1 MADPHSPIPSEAV
14 WSALGALGGLASYLN
29 GFLAGEPFVIARS
42 IATVVIAAIMGLLA
56 GYAASTWDLPPYA
69 VNCIS
74 GVCGGLGWRSM
85 DVLLN
90 MAKRWGVTAPAT
102 APDQQ
107 GRG

>member
-1 MADPHSPIPSEAV
+1 MADPHTTIPSEAV

-29 GFLAGEPFVIARS
+29 GFLSGERFVIARS
-42 IATVVIAAIMGLLA
+42 LATVTIAAIMGLLA

-85 DVLLN
+85 EVLMN
-90 MAKRWGVTAPAT
+90 MAKRWGFPSPQTS
-102 APDQQ
+102 PDQQ
-107 GRG
+107 GKG